1 MGLEKEMMGEGLG
14 CFDQVPGE
22 RESELRARAN
32 VLKRSKELFIE
43 SPALHS
49 LTWFF
54 LSSRARKVMAR
65 ARVVSGR
72 ALFGGRIGDSV
83 RP

>member
-1 MGLEKEMMGEGLG
+1 MGLEKEMMGEGLPVSTK
-14 CFDQVPGE
+14 CPVS
-22 RESELRARAN
+22 ESELRARAN

-54 LSSRARKVMAR
+54 LVLARTQGHGAR
-65 ARVVSGR
+65 ACGEWTRLVWRSDR
-72 ALFGGRIGDSV
+72 
-83 RP
+83 